1 MNSYVASGIN
11 PSIINLKA
19 KAMRIIIKN
28 NVTSFKKG
36 SFGPYLSG
44 CSLPIKNTTPVLN
57 IKLKLAKNSN
67 NKLQIPMLYSSKGT
81 GL

>member
-1 MNSYVASGIN
+1 MS
-11 PSIINLKA
+11 PSKTNLNKKA
-19 KAMRIIIKN
+19 IKIIIKN

-36 SFGPYLSG
+36 SVGPYLSG
-44 CSLPIKNTTPVLN
+44 CNLPIKNTTPVLK

-67 NKLQIPMLYSSKGT
+67 NKLQIPILYSSKGT